1 MPPSE
6 GEGGEDGELGG
17 HHLHHLN
24 LPSDLPA
31 AQRRLSL
38 GSALSS
44 SQPRTHRLRSFALHG
59 KRLVRVGVDV
69 GSSST
74 GCFPPP
80 SKNIS
85 FGTQNL
91 CVQAKN
97 IIQILLKIVGS
108 FHLFN
113 VSLFRSDLTVFKEE
127 VSIYL

>member
-74 GCFPPP
+74 VCPPALQKHKFWYP
-80 SKNIS
+80 KSI
-85 FGTQNL
+85 
-91 CVQAKN
+91 CVKPKN
-97 IIQILLKIVGS
+97 IIPFLLKIIGS
-108 FHLFN
+108 F
-113 VSLFRSDLTVFKEE
+113 VSLFRSDLTLFQEE

>member
-17 HHLHHLN
+17 HDLHHLN

-69 GSSST
+69 GNSST
-74 GCFPPP
+74 VCPPP
-80 SKNIS
+80 LQKHKFWYPKSIW
-85 FGTQNL
+85 
-91 CVQAKN
+91 VQAKLSA
-97 IIQILLKIVGS
+97 Q
-108 FHLFN
+108 FC
-113 VSLFRSDLTVFKEE
+113 
-127 VSIYL
+127 